1 MLEELIKSGGSELMS
16 QLGSKFNLN
25 STQGNKVV
33 DVTTDVL
40 KKGITKE
47 VTSGNFD
54 GILSLLNG
62 KSSSAGSALTN
73 SLTESLV
80 AGFISKVGLSKEV
93 SGTIAKFVIPFLM
106 SKLAKNKPAGGFN
119 AASLMQMVQ
128 GSAGDAIKD
137 KAGDLLKGGLGN
149 LFK

>member
-1 MLEELIKSGGSELMS
+1 MS
-16 QLGSKFNLN
+16 QLGRKFNLI

>member
-1 MLEELIKSGGSELMS
+1 MLDQILKSGGSELIS

-25 STQGNKVV
+25 PSQGLKVA

-40 KKGITKE
+40 KKGITNE

-62 KSSSAGSALTN
+62 KSSSAGNAITN

-80 AGFISKVGLSKEV
+80 AGFISKVGLSKEI
-93 SGTIAKFVIPFLM
+93 SGTIAKFVIPFVV
-106 SKLAKNKPAGGFN
+106 SKLSKNKPSGGFN
-119 AASLMQMVQ
+119 ASNLIEMFQ

>member
-1 MLEELIKSGGSELMS
+1 M
-16 QLGSKFNLN
+16 Q
-25 STQGNKVV
+25 
-33 DVTTDVL
+33 
-40 KKGITKE
+40 KGITKE

-80 AGFISKVGLSKEV
+80 AGFISKVGLSKEI
-93 SGTIAKFVIPFLM
+93 SGNVAKFVIPFIV
-106 SKLAKNKPAGGFN
+106 SKIAKNKPSGGFD
-119 AASLMQMVQ
+119 ASSLMQMVQ

-137 KAGDLLKGGLGN
+137 KAGDLLKGGLGK
-149 LFK
+149 LFS

>member
-1 MLEELIKSGGSELMS
+1 MLDELLKSGGSELIS

-106 SKLAKNKPAGGFN
+106 SKLAKNKPSGGFN
-119 AASLMQMVQ
+119 AASLMSIVQ
-128 GSAGDAIKD
+128 GSAGDAIKG
-137 KAGDLLKGGLGN
+137 KAEDLLKGGLGN